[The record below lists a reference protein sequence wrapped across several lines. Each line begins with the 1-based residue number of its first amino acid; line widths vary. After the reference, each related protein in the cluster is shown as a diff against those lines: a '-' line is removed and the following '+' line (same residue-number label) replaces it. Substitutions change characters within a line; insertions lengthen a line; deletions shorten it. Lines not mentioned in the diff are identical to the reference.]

1 MRVAKL
7 EGLLARVQAR
17 AKEPRPIAMA
27 LAGEPVAEL
36 DEPQLDEPDIDDIG
50 ESGHD
55 IDDIDDLEDMQE
67 IEDVDLDEPG
77 APESGPVS
85 ARTMDDAIDEA
96 AHQPPLTPP
105 PESGEE
111 VASPHIPAH
120 PGPTME
126 QLGETISL
134 EEGQARDFELDEPT
148 LEVPEPETPPSQ
160 MEADIPSAPPAQLQV
175 PETAREDLERVRL
188 GDSTPIEARVMSRP
202 MISTNVVDLV
212 SSSRDF
218 RPKSFLD
225 LVDASLGLK

>member
-1 MRVAKL
+1 MSIRIAKL
-7 EGLLARVQAR
+7 EALLTRVQAR
-17 AKEPRPIAMA
+17 AQQPRAVIAAAA
-27 LAGEPVAEL
+27 LASEPLAEL
-36 DEPQLDEPDIDDIG
+36 DEPGEDI
-50 ESGHD
+50 E
-55 IDDIDDLEDMQE
+55 IDDLDDMQE

-77 APESGPVS
+77 VPESGPVS
-85 ARTMDDAIDEA
+85 ATTMDDAIDAA

-120 PGPTME
+120 TGPTME

-134 EEGQARDFELDEPT
+134 EEGQQRDFELDEPT
-148 LEVPEPETPPSQ
+148 LEVPEPAAPPSQ

-188 GDSTPIEARVMSRP
+188 GDSTPLEARVVSRP

-212 SSSRDF
+212 TSSRDF
-218 RPKSFLD
+218 RPRSFQE